1 MLAQRQFIAGDRYT
15 IADIT
20 AQVAVD
26 ISAAMGGYTIPAGV
40 RHLKRWHEAV
50 SSRPSAK
57 A

>member
-1 MLAQRQFIAGDRYT
+1 
-15 IADIT
+15 
-20 AQVAVD
+20 VAID
-26 ISAAMGGYTIPAGV
+26 ISAALGGFTIPAGA